1 MENKV
6 KEILTET
13 GWFINRGIDV
23 TELIAFLVDCDYK
36 VFDNAKRFLR
46 EYGLLK
52 ITYINYRSGNYA
64 NIYVDTRNIIADKSV
79 LDAYGRYYGTIMV
92 PVAVKSHLQICI
104 SEDGQ
109 FYGGFDQILLKL
121 GDSFEEVLYNLITDA
136 KLEKVYVD
144 LNP

>member
-6 KEILTET
+6 KEILMEA
-13 GWFINRGIDV
+13 GWFINREIDV
-23 TELIAFLVDCDYK
+23 TELVTFLVDYGYK
-36 VFDNAKRFLR
+36 VFDNVKSFLR
-46 EYGLLK
+46 EFGLLN
-52 ITYINYRSGNYA
+52 INYVNSRSGNYA
-64 NIYVDTRNIIADKSV
+64 NIYVDTRNIIADQSV
-79 LDAYGRYYGTIMV
+79 IDSYGRYYGTIMV

-104 SEDGQ
+104 SEEGK